1 MNRKDRHFKYRPQR
15 KMKLNQLFVL
25 CFFLFVIFDG
35 TTSQF
40 FGRNTRRK
48 QQPQR
53 VNPSNNQCYYDNQ
66 CSTGKCRQLD
76 NIFCGF
82 GSEYIR
88 DIFFSCRVSHIEI
101 EISSLGLFS
110 LFFPFFQIF
119 FSAKMIIALQGNVQN
134 VQQIN
139 IVHLENIAHVINV
152 LFHPI
157 INATM
162 KVIVQAIPSVVGE
175 VANYAQVKDLYQ
187 V

>member
-88 DIFFSCRVSHIEI
+88 DLFTYSPSQSAPTIHKNWAPCFLQKNRLKKTGSFFIQKEKRPGC
-101 EISSLGLFS
+101 LFS
-110 LFFPFFQIF
+110 F
-119 FSAKMIIALQGNVQN
+119 
-134 VQQIN
+134 
-139 IVHLENIAHVINV
+139 
-152 LFHPI
+152 
-157 INATM
+157 
-162 KVIVQAIPSVVGE
+162 
-175 VANYAQVKDLYQ
+175 
-187 V
+187 

>member
-1 MNRKDRHFKYRPQR
+1 MTFSSNPLQDAVSGNIPDQISCDPTLETQLQNINMHRKDRHFKYRPQR
-15 KMKLNQLFVL
+15 KMKFNQLFVL

-53 VNPSNNQCYYDNQ
+53 VNPSNNQCYYDNE

-88 DIFFSCRVSHIEI
+88 D
-101 EISSLGLFS
+101 
-110 LFFPFFQIF
+110 QIY
-119 FSAKMIIALQGNVQN
+119 SGA
-134 VQQIN
+134 N
-139 IVHLENIAHVINV
+139 IVFESRRRRDGLVFQNLA
-152 LFHPI
+152 F
-157 INATM
+157 
-162 KVIVQAIPSVVGE
+162 SG
-175 VANYAQVKDLYQ
+175 
-187 V
+187 

>member
-15 KMKLNQLFVL
+15 KMKFNQLFVL

-88 DIFFSCRVSHIEI
+88 DLFTYIEI
-101 EISSLGLFS
+101 EISSLGLFLYFS
-110 LFFPFFQIF
+110 PFFR
-119 FSAKMIIALQGNVQN
+119 FSFRQK
-134 VQQIN
+134 
-139 IVHLENIAHVINV
+139 
-152 LFHPI
+152 
-157 INATM
+157 
-162 KVIVQAIPSVVGE
+162 
-175 VANYAQVKDLYQ
+175 
-187 V
+187 